1 MAARKFS
8 EVQIDLLEN
17 EYNAGLNSVSVK
29 KVGDRIKHLAERTGL
44 EEATV
49 KTWINNRKRGP
60 PPTCFPSTTSNEEA
74 SKAKKALRLPSLS
87 RQPSGYNLFAGDL
100 FSKGGFKYILQLFRT
115 RGLLTFYGGVSTD
128 LYKWKTVLPNLDIV
142 LAYFSKI

>member
-8 EVQIDLLEN
+8 EVQIALLEQ

-29 KVGDRIKHLAERTGL
+29 KVGDRIKCLAERTGL

-60 PPTCFPSTTSNEEA
+60 PPACFPSTSTTGSEEA
-74 SKAKKALRLPSLS
+74 SKAKKALRLPSVS
-87 RQPSGYNLFAGDL
+87 RQPSGYNLFSGDL
-100 FSKGGFKYILQLFRT
+100 FSKGDFMHIFQLFRT
-115 RGLLTFYGGVSTD
+115 RDCSLFKEGLVPMSDVSCPKSHVTI
-128 LYKWKTVLPNLDIV
+128 P
-142 LAYFSKI
+142 